1 MCIKGKRFG
10 ATLNACNPMFFEG
23 AWAMEEA
30 SSRNFEVELWCTYMQ
45 ESSMGAWGFVNRDS
59 NGDVVSSSKGK
70 VNHLLGAFQA
80 KIIACLHGI

>member
-1 MCIKGKRFG
+1 
-10 ATLNACNPMFFEG
+10 
-23 AWAMEEA
+23 
-30 SSRNFEVELWCTYMQ
+30 MQ